1 VELIAIGI
9 GHDVTRYYRRAV
21 TITDSS
27 ELAGAMTDKLVE
39 LFEEKG
45 RTPKAR
51 PTRRYRRV
59 H

>member
-1 VELIAIGI
+1 
-9 GHDVTRYYRRAV
+9 VTRYYRRAV

-51 PTRRYRRV
+51 PTHRYRRAQ
-59 H
+59 